1 MGSGYKARRKLRKL
15 VCGTGH
21 KGGTL
26 SLTSPCRGTK
36 RKTSLTFVFRKYPRA
51 QITPFSDL
59 YRIQAGTIPAPLVT
73 FQKICFAK
81 LALIDF
87 PE

>member
-1 MGSGYKARRKLRKL
+1 MGRGYKARRKSGKL

-59 YRIQAGTIPAPLVT
+59 YHIQAGTIPVPLAT

-81 LALIDF
+81 LVLIDF